1 MTRTDVEFPSG
12 DDRCAAWL
20 YRPEGASPDAAVPVV
35 VLAHGLGGVR
45 EMRLDAY
52 AERFTAAGYA
62 CLVFD
67 YRHFGAS
74 GGEPRQLLDV
84 DRQLADWAAA
94 VRYARR
100 LDGVDSARVVLWG
113 SSFSGGH
120 VVEAAARDGRIA
132 AVVSQCPFTDGLASA
147 LATPPVT
154 TLKIAPTVVRDVAA
168 SILRRPPVLV
178 PLAAPHRGA
187 ALMASDDAL
196 EGYRALRPDGM
207 AVAESVA
214 ARVALQISRYFPGRS
229 AKKLT
234 CPALFCVCDH
244 DTVAPAR
251 ATLRH
256 VEKAPRGEVMLY
268 PYGHF
273 DIYLGEAFET
283 VVADQVAFLR
293 RVVPV

>member
-1 MTRTDVEFPSG
+1 MTRIDVEFPSG

-20 YRPEGASPDAAVPVV
+20 YRPEAAADASVPIV
-35 VLAHGLGGVR
+35 VLAHGLGGVK

-52 AERFTAAGYA
+52 AERFTADGYA

-74 GGEPRQLLDV
+74 EGEPRQLLDIE
-84 DRQLADWAAA
+84 RQLADWAAA

-100 LDGVDSARVVLWG
+100 LDGVDSSRVVLWG

-120 VVEAAARDGRIA
+120 VIEVAARDGRIA

-147 LATPPVT
+147 LATPFVS
-154 TLKIAPTVVRDVAA
+154 TLKIAPSVVRDVVAA
-168 SILRRPPVLV
+168 ARKAPPVLV
-178 PLAAPHRGA
+178 PLAAPRGGK
-187 ALMASDDAL
+187 ALMAADDADS
-196 EGYRALRPDGM
+196 GYRALRPEGLDFVD
-207 AVAESVA
+207 AVA
-214 ARVALQISRYFPGRS
+214 ARFALQITRYFPGRS
-229 AKKLT
+229 AKKLS
-234 CPALFCVCDH
+234 CPALFCVCGT

-256 VEKAPRGEVMLY
+256 VEKAPRGEVLLY

-273 DIYLGEAFET
+273 DIYLGDAFET
-283 VVADQVAFLR
+283 VIADQLAFLR